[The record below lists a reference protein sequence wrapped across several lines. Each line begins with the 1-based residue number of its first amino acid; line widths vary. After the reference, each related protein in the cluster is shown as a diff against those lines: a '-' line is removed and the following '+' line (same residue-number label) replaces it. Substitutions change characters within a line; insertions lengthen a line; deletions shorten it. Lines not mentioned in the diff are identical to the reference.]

1 MAPRDYPIDF
11 RADYPE
17 RSSRGWAV
25 LTIILLK
32 FLALIPHGV
41 ILLFLGLGQLV
52 VAFVAQVA
60 VAIKGE
66 YPPAMFAFV
75 TGVLRWSTRVS
86 AFLFSLTDSYPPFT
100 LQSNDSYPVDIVVER
115 PTRQSRLYAAF
126 TVLVEILFFVVAI
139 IGLVTWLTGNAD
151 SLLNDTS
158 PTSIVNAS
166 GGSGTTYDT
175 NPGVNFSPQ
184 SWMSG
189 GLLLRQIAA
198 LPHYIVL
205 IALGIV
211 SLLIF
216 LIVQWVILFTAVY
229 PRGMFDLVVGITR
242 WQTRVSGYAFG
253 LSDRYPPFTLEPSV
267 TTPAPVT
274 APAQWYADPLER
286 HAYRYWDGAQ
296 WTPHVAD
303 EGGTS
308 YDPLD
313 SYRSTGQD

>member
-1 MAPRDYPIDF
+1 MALCDYPIDL
-11 RADYPE
+11 RVDYPE

-32 FLALIPHGV
+32 FFALIPHGV
-41 ILLFLGLGQLV
+41 ILLFLGIGQMV

-66 YPPAMFAFV
+66 YPPGMFSFV

-86 AFLFSLTDSYPPFT
+86 AFLFSLTDRYPPFA
-100 LQSNDSYPVDIVVER
+100 LQPDESYPVDVVVER
-115 PTRQSRLYAAF
+115 PARQSRLYAAF
-126 TVLVEILFFVVAI
+126 TVLVEILFVVALV
-139 IGLVTWLTGNAD
+139 GLVIWLARNAD
-151 SLLNDTS
+151 SILNDTS

-166 GGSGTTYDT
+166 EGSGTTYDT
-175 NPGVNFSPQ
+175 NPGLNFSPQ

-189 GLLLRQIAA
+189 GLLLRQLAA

-205 IALGIV
+205 VALGIV

-216 LIVQWVILFTAVY
+216 LIVQWIILFTAAY

-253 LSDRYPPFTLEPSV
+253 LSDRYPPFALEPSIA
-267 TTPAPVT
+267 TPVPVT
-274 APAQWYADPLER
+274 APPQWYADPKGR

-313 SYRSTGQD
+313 SYGP